1 MKKRILIVEDDITL
15 EPFWMSAVH
24 KADPRAEITWVC
36 SERDAEREI
45 KTSLKR
51 RAPYD
56 LIIADLFLA
65 GPRTGIDLWEVAGE
79 ELRNRMIL
87 TSGIHPEKFRRYFG
101 DHNTAPPFLQKP
113 YSLTETVETLRWSL
127 GSEEGLREINKPKT
141 AEFASTR
148 VDA

>member
-24 KADPRAEITWVC
+24 KADPTADVTWVC

-45 KTSLKR
+45 LK
-51 RAPYD
+51 AHKKKMPFHV
-56 LIIADLFLA
+56 IITDLFLA

-79 ELRNRMIL
+79 DLRNRMIL

-101 DHNTAPPFLQKP
+101 DHTIAPPFLQKP
-113 YSLTETVETLRWSL
+113 YSMPECVETIRWMI
-127 GSEEGLREINKPKT
+127 GAEEPSSKSVQPAT
-141 AEFASTR
+141 ASA
-148 VDA
+148 